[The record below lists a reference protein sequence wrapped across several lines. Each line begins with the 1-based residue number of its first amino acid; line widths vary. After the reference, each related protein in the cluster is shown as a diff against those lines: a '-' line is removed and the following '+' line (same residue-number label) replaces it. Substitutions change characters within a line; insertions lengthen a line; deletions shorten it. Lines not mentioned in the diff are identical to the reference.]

1 MMPHFEIGPIRPPS
15 EGGGNSLL
23 VRFTR
28 NCPWSRCRF
37 CAGSLYDQA
46 KFELRS
52 IDEIKKDIDAVKKI
66 ADNIKSVSWQAG
78 RGGKV
83 DEVVGTAIV
92 RSRPELQSDHCFVT
106 VFNWMYSGAQTAF
119 IQDADSLIM
128 RTPDLKE
135 AITYLK
141 TTFPTLERITSY
153 ARAKTIYRKT
163 PEEMQQLKSC
173 GLDRLH
179 VGLETGDDELLKIV
193 DKGITAEQ
201 HIAAGKKV
209 MAAGMEL
216 SLYIMPDLG
225 GRKYSEQHARN
236 TARVLNAINPNYI
249 RSRPFIPRPPTPM
262 FDDYEAGIFQVSS
275 PHERLRELKTLVEGL
290 EITSHL
296 CFDHLGNSW
305 NGENG
310 RPLFRRDY
318 EGYKFPEE
326 KQLVLDLIEE
336 GLQLDESRHTHV
348 RVLMGLSR
356 L

>member
-1 MMPHFEIGPIRPPS
+1 MLPHFEIGPIRPPS

-37 CAGSLYDQA
+37 CAGSLYDRA
-46 KFELRS
+46 KFELRPME
-52 IDEIKKDIDAVKKI
+52 EIKNDIDAVKQI
-66 ADNIKSVSWQAG
+66 ADVIKSVSRQVG

-92 RSRPELQSDHCFVT
+92 RSRPELQSDQCFVT
-106 VFNWMYSGAQTAF
+106 VFYWLYAGGRTAF

-128 RTPDLKE
+128 RTPELAK
-135 AITYLK
+135 AITYMK
-141 TTFPTLERITSY
+141 TTLPSLERITSY
-153 ARAKTIYRKT
+153 ARSKTIYRKST
-163 PEEMQQLKSC
+163 EEMKLLKSS

-179 VGLETGDDELLKIV
+179 VGLETGDDELLTLV
-193 DKGITAEQ
+193 DKGVTAEQ

-209 MAAGMEL
+209 IDAGMEL

-225 GRKYSEQHARN
+225 GRKYSMQHAQN
-236 TARVLNAINPNYI
+236 TARVLNAINPHYI
-249 RSRPFIPRPPTPM
+249 RSRPFIPRPPTPL
-262 FDDYEAGIFQVSS
+262 FDDYQAGNFKVSS
-275 PHERLRELKTLVEGL
+275 PHERLQELMMLVKDL
-290 EITSHL
+290 EVTSHL

-305 NGENG
+305 SGKDG
-310 RPLFRRDY
+310 RPLFRRDF

-348 RVLMGLSR
+348 RELMGLSR

>member
-1 MMPHFEIGPIRPPS
+1 MLLHFEIGPIRPPS

-37 CAGSLYDQA
+37 CAGSLYERA
-46 KFELRS
+46 RFELRTVE
-52 IDEIKKDIDAVKKI
+52 EIKKDIDAVKQI
-66 ADNIKSVSWQAG
+66 ADAIKSASWQAG

-106 VFNWMYSGAQTAF
+106 VFYWLYAGGRTAF
-119 IQDADSLIM
+119 LQDADSLIM
-128 RTPDLKE
+128 RTPDLAE
-135 AITYLK
+135 GITYLK
-141 TTFPTLERITSY
+141 AMLLSLERITSY
-153 ARAKTIYRKT
+153 ARAKTIFRKT
-163 PEEMQQLKSC
+163 PEEMALLKSC

-179 VGLETGDDELLKIV
+179 VGLETGDDELLTLV
-193 DKGITAEQ
+193 DKGVTAEQ

-209 MAAGMEL
+209 IETGIEL

-225 GRKYSEQHARN
+225 GRKYSSQHAQN
-236 TARVLNAINPNYI
+236 TARVLNAINPHYI
-249 RSRPFIPRPPTPM
+249 RSRPFIPRPPTPL
-262 FDDYEAGIFQVSS
+262 FDDYQSGNFQVSS
-275 PHERLRELKTLVEGL
+275 PHERLQELKLLVTNL
-290 EITSHL
+290 EVTSHL
-296 CFDHLGNSW
+296 CFDHLGNAWIGKDS
-305 NGENG
+305 

-336 GLQLDESRHTHV
+336 GLHIDESRHTHV
-348 RVLMGLSR
+348 RELMGLSR